1 MFKQLWKEISDRP
14 ICQGI
19 TMIDVMGLSAPL
31 SSALMHMVR
40 GRTLTLAE
48 FAAELTLG
56 AEETRLLAD
65 LMIEKGLLTAIEEP
79 DRSPSYRVHLVSGR
93 AHRSAARLLESLED
107 D

>member
-1 MFKQLWKEISDRP
+1 MFNQLWKEISDRP

-19 TMIDVMGLSAPL
+19 TMIDVMGLSAAL

-48 FAAELTLG
+48 LAAELTLG
-56 AEETRLLAD
+56 TEETRLLAD
-65 LMIEKGLLTAIEEP
+65 LMIVKGLLTVTEEADGP
-79 DRSPSYRVHLVSGR
+79 PSYRVRLVSGR
-93 AHRSAARLLESLED
+93 AHRGTTRLLESLED